1 MKLTMFCDPEGHNN
15 HECNDKVI
23 EDEKTFD
30 CECWCHK
37 DPEFIKKLINEK
49 APKLTPYGFR

>member
-1 MKLTMFCDPEGHNN
+1 MFCDPEGHNN
-15 HECNDKVI
+15 HECNGKVI

-37 DPEFIKKLINEK
+37 DPDFIKKLINETV
-49 APKLTPYGFR
+49 PKLTPYGFR